1 MVSLESGGSRKAG
14 DEGFVMADRNKRL
27 DSNVPGNF
35 YVDATCI
42 NCDTCRQLAPLS
54 FEEIGDYSAVNHQ
67 PNNEREHHQA
77 YQALLACPVGSIG
90 TEQSDKL
97 LLQAAMASFPLTLE
111 QGVSYCGFNS
121 EKSFGANS
129 FFIEHPDGNWLIDS
143 PRYIKHLV
151 EAFERKG
158 GIANIFL
165 THKDDV
171 ADSEK
176 YAEHFGA
183 KRIIHRADADV
194 IPTAEW
200 VIDGEVAIRVGSEFQ
215 IIPVPGHTA
224 GSMALLY
231 RERFLFTGD
240 HLWWSP
246 HMKSLEAPTRLI
258 WRKWTLIESI
268 RKLLDYPFE
277 WILAGHGDR
286 VRLSRAEMQAH
297 LQALVERRTNGNPS
311 LS

>member
-1 MVSLESGGSRKAG
+1 
-14 DEGFVMADRNKRL
+14 MADRNKRL

-42 NCDTCRQLAPLS
+42 NCDTCRQLAPQS
-54 FEEIGDYSAVNHQ
+54 FEEVGDYSAVSRQ
-67 PNNEREHHQA
+67 PEDEQQTHRA

-90 TEQSDKL
+90 TEQSDKTRL
-97 LLQAAMASFPLTLE
+97 RTAMAGFPLPLE
-111 QGVSYCGFNS
+111 EDVSYCGFNS

-151 EAFERKG
+151 EIFERRG
-158 GIANIFL
+158 GIAHIFL

-171 ADSEK
+171 ADADK
-176 YAEHFGA
+176 YAARFGA
-183 KRIIHRADADV
+183 ARIIHQADLGAA
-194 IPTAEW
+194 PTAER
-200 VIDGEVAIRVGSEFQ
+200 VIEGEETVRLGSEFQ

-240 HLWWSP
+240 HLWWDP
-246 HMKSLEAPTRLI
+246 HTKSLEAPTRLV
-258 WRKWTLIESI
+258 WKRWTLIESI
-268 RKLLDYPFE
+268 RKLLDYRFE
-277 WILAGHGDR
+277 WVLAGHGDR
-286 VRLSRAEMQAH
+286 VCLPSAEMRAK
-297 LQALVERRTNGNPS
+297 LSALVERRQKVS
-311 LS
+311 VLRERC